1 MSSQNRQWTGKT
13 GGGSFGQKSLFWIL
27 AHIRVSFLYPVLY
40 LVVPFYLLFGRKGYK
55 AMMAFYK
62 NHLCKSSWQAFR
74 LTCKNHLI
82 FGQIVLDKF
91 ALLAGN
97 TKQFKV
103 TVDNIDLFTQA
114 INQPEGFVVVSA
126 HVGNFELAGHCLR
139 QDQKQLN
146 GIIYGGE
153 SQTFQKRRSEAFEKS
168 HLKLISVSDDMS
180 HLFAIKDA
188 IENGE
193 IVTIPCDRMFGSQ
206 KFYECAFLNQQTKF
220 PIGTFRLA
228 AQLDAPVY
236 SVFIMKEKG
245 VSYHGYVEK
254 FEPLANEKASVKKAE
269 CLGKQYVAQLE
280 SIVRQ
285 YPEQWFNYYDFWNE
299 ID

>member
-27 AHIRVSFLYPVLY
+27 SHIQVNFVYPVLY
-40 LVVPFYLLFGRKGYK
+40 LVIPFYLLFGRKGYLS
-55 AMMAFYK
+55 MMTYFK
-62 NHLCKSSWQAFR
+62 NHFGMSSYKAFIST
-74 LTCKNHLI
+74 LKNHIL
-82 FGQIVLDKF
+82 FGQVVLDKF

-97 TKQFKV
+97 TEQFKV
-103 TVDNIDLFTQA
+103 SVDNIEIFSQA
-114 INQPEGFVVVSA
+114 IEQPEGFFVVSA

-139 QDQKQLN
+139 QDKKMLN
-146 GIIYGGE
+146 GIVYAGE
-153 SQTFQKRRSEAFEKS
+153 GKDLQQRRSEAFEKS
-168 HLKLISVSDDMS
+168 RLKLIPVSGDMS
-180 HLFAIKDA
+180 HLFAIKLA

-193 IVTIPCDRMFGSQ
+193 IVTLPCDRVLGSP
-206 KFYECAFLNQQTKF
+206 KSYSCDFLNKPAQF

-236 SVFIMKEKG
+236 CVFIMKAKG
-245 VSYHGYVEK
+245 LSYHGYVK
-254 FEPLANEKASVKKAE
+254 KLQPLENEKASVKKAE
-269 CLGKQYVAQLE
+269 SLGKQYVAILE